1 MDTQI
6 HFGMRFVRGSS
17 SFGSLISMKISI
29 WGSDFEQKKL
39 FCSDFKNISFVILNF
54 RAKIEAVDKLG
65 QDLQVTN

>member
-29 WGSDFEQKKL
+29 WGSDFEQKN
-39 FCSDFKNISFVILNF
+39 FFVQILKTF
-54 RAKIEAVDKLG
+54 FS
-65 QDLQVTN
+65 